1 MRFKVHFILKQKF
14 FSSCEPAISDNY
26 VLLKYSG
33 GSGIDIPTPKERN
46 RKEG

>member
-14 FSSCEPAISDNY
+14 FSSCEPAISDNH

-33 GSGIDIPTPKERN
+33 GSGIDTPTPKERN

>member
-1 MRFKVHFILKQKF
+1 MRFKVRFILRQKF
-14 FSSCEPAISDNY
+14 FSSCEPVISDNY

-33 GSGIDIPTPKERN
+33 GSGINIPTPKERN